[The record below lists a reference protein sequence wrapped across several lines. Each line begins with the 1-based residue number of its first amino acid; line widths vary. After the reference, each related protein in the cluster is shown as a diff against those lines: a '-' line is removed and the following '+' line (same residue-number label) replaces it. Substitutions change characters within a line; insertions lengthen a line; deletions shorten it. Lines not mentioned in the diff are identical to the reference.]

1 MNSPIRR
8 PSTNR
13 LQTVYKEACSPVV
26 PRLQGED
33 GVLTAEQVA
42 AIEEAI
48 GRG

>member
-1 MNSPIRR
+1 MNRADPQTVYR
-8 PSTNR
+8 PSTKR
-13 LQTVYKEACSPVV
+13 LVPGLP